1 MICLLPPS
9 CPCSC
14 PQPPWLPPP
23 SFGRPWQFGNLAKLV
38 VDIHQFRANHSN
50 RFLGILRDTPLQ
62 YNTVYCL
69 VSCDIFYIMLHKQ
82 NSLFFFNLIQRKWTF
97 ASCSYLRITFLDF
110 VPCTFSTFSKKRSP
124 WNNGFFSSWLSTGY
138 WGQSSSQWSLQP
150 IFPKLV
156 EVDLCQQSSQYQL

>member
-1 MICLLPPS
+1 MQCNCQILFLFCLELGWHRWKALSFVGISFTWIFFPRNIGHFKDEVLWKTIWWKSIICLLPPS

-14 PQPPWLPPP
+14 PQLPWLPPP

-69 VSCDIFYIMLHKQ
+69 VSCDIFHIMLHKQ
-82 NSLFFFNLIQRKWTF
+82 KYLFVQFN
-97 ASCSYLRITFLDF
+97 
-110 VPCTFSTFSKKRSP
+110 SKKVNVR
-124 WNNGFFSSWLSTGY
+124 FLFLS
-138 WGQSSSQWSLQP
+138 
-150 IFPKLV
+150 
-156 EVDLCQQSSQYQL
+156 

>member
-1 MICLLPPS
+1 MDIARKTMQCNCQILFLLCLELGRHRWKALSFVGASLALRSFFPKNIVHFEDEVLRKILRWKSMVCLLPPS

-14 PQPPWLPPP
+14 PQPPWHPPP

-82 NSLFFFNLIQRKWTF
+82 NYLFVQFN
-97 ASCSYLRITFLDF
+97 
-110 VPCTFSTFSKKRSP
+110 SKKMNVR
-124 WNNGFFSSWLSTGY
+124 FLLLS
-138 WGQSSSQWSLQP
+138 
-150 IFPKLV
+150 
-156 EVDLCQQSSQYQL
+156 

>member
-14 PQPPWLPPP
+14 PQLPWLPPP

-69 VSCDIFYIMLHKQ
+69 VSCDIFHIMLHKQ
-82 NSLFFFNLIQRKWTF
+82 KYLFVQFNSKKVNVCFLILSYLLLPSLTSFLVHFQLLPKSAAPETIAFFFLAVF
-97 ASCSYLRITFLDF
+97 LVLRT
-110 VPCTFSTFSKKRSP
+110 
-124 WNNGFFSSWLSTGY
+124 
-138 WGQSSSQWSLQP
+138 
-150 IFPKLV
+150 
-156 EVDLCQQSSQYQL
+156 E